1 MADKYL
7 QENLDEIQ
15 YILESTG
22 DKKTAMESVPIV
34 KSTWSKWIKEH
45 PEFKVIVE
53 ESIAFWKRNDS
64 DKIIHKYKKIRDE
77 LLSKDGSVTKII
89 DTQALTK
96 AGDPVPIHTVEKDRA
111 PPWLMKDLS
120 ETGKEEKKQ
129 GDMILNF
136 HFLEEAVAKKAK
148 DE

>member
-22 DKKTAMESVPIV
+22 DKIKAMESVPIV
-34 KSTWSKWIKEH
+34 KSTWSKWKREH
-45 PEFKVIVE
+45 PAFAELVKNAM
-53 ESIAFWKRNDS
+53 AFWKRNDS
-64 DKIIHKYKKIRDE
+64 DRIIHQYKKIRDE

-96 AGDPVPIHTVEKDRA
+96 AGDPVPIHIVEKDRA

-120 ETGKEEKKQ
+120 ETGKEEKKH

-136 HFLEEAVAKKAK
+136 NFLEEAVAKKAK
-148 DE
+148 NE